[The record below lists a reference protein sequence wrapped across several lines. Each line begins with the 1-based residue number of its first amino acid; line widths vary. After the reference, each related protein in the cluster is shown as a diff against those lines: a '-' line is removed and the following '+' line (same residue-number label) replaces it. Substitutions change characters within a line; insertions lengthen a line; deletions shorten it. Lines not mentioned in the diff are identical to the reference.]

1 MLDKMFGV
9 SPPHKG
15 EAPDSKLADNREFR
29 GVSKSNYKKDFE
41 KALDKKLNNKKENP
55 VEKND
60 QPRKDED
67 LRAVKKNDKKE
78 VRSLGGT
85 KKKVTEDNDKDKMI
99 SNLMASNES
108 KVEIPVLT
116 TEQPA
121 EIKVNLSEDEDQES
135 DTGVDTA
142 VRAANLNSASELST
156 MLNFNLAT
164 VRPPDVTQQTQS
176 FSGSATPGLKA
187 LPGIAGQNNELSI
200 NQQNPS
206 GVDSVKEE
214 LASSDSLQI
223 ENQNQLEA
231 DSANSLLAKLKSQQQ
246 TQSLTDS
253 KELDLEA
260 QLSAAVGFT
269 EDSSSKQN
277 TEVLLEKM
285 RTFVSGKNNES
296 SKSQSFELNVLDRL
310 QNEQPKTAQLQQASA
325 MSSDGFSDDMSNH
338 SNQQSSEELKDF
350 KDLKP
355 EVRSSN
361 ELHQASGQMHSEFKP
376 HLGVSSTS
384 QESSSAKLEG
394 NREANV
400 NEIMQQAQYLIKKG
414 GGEVSVKMSPEGLGE
429 VHLKVLLQDGKMNIE
444 LQTQN
449 KDIKKLIEDSLSE
462 LKSGLS
468 AHRISLEH
476 IKVDSVNATNTEN
489 NMQFQSNLNHSGSEK
504 NAREFWN
511 DLQGSGNFM
520 NNQSGKKSAY
530 TNSTNQSKLSTL
542 STSGSGASTGLGS
555 LSRTYGGTK
564 GVTVNRVA

>member
-15 EAPDSKLADNREFR
+15 EAPDSKLADNKEFR

-41 KALDKKLNNKKENP
+41 KALDKKLNDKKENP

-60 QPRKDED
+60 RPRKDED

-78 VRSLGGT
+78 IRSLGGT

-121 EIKVNLSEDEDQES
+121 EIKVYLSEDEDQES

-156 MLNFNLAT
+156 MLNFNSAT
-164 VRPPDVTQQTQS
+164 ARPPGTNQQTQS
-176 FSGSATPGLKA
+176 FYGSAIPGLKA
-187 LPGIAGQNNELSI
+187 LPGVAGQNNELSI

-223 ENQNQLEA
+223 GNQNQLEA
-231 DSANSLLAKLKSQQQ
+231 EGANSLLAKLKSQQQ
-246 TQSLTDS
+246 IQSLTDS

-269 EDSSSKQN
+269 DDSSSKQN

-285 RTFVSGKNNES
+285 RTFDSGKNNES

-325 MSSDGFSDDMSNH
+325 MSSDSFSDDTSN

-350 KDLKP
+350 KDLKS
-355 EVRSSN
+355 EIRSSN

-376 HLGVSSTS
+376 HLGVSSTN
-384 QESSSAKLEG
+384 QESSLAKLEG
-394 NREANV
+394 NREANI

-530 TNSTNQSKLSTL
+530 TNSTNQSKLSAL
-542 STSGSGASTGLGS
+542 SASGSGASTGLGS